1 MRKIWFFGDSF
12 TDRYILSN
20 NKSYIDFKGY
30 TPKHFTEIISE
41 KLKLP
46 YNNLAESYGMDNYT
60 IFETFCDCINY
71 IDEEDYV
78 VIGWSEP
85 VRFRLVDES
94 KNKWRT
100 LLPNAYM
107 RKTKGLPYVNGVD
120 DEVVEKIFENRKN
133 FHYINEVLSWINL
146 INKAREDRIVH
157 WTWFEKKDKETI
169 TNETNGL
176 IEDLHYSEKG
186 HLDLANEILKSFKNS
201 PTKNPYN
208 QNIL

>member
-1 MRKIWFFGDSF
+1 
-12 TDRYILSN
+12 
-20 NKSYIDFKGY
+20 
-30 TPKHFTEIISE
+30 
-41 KLKLP
+41 
-46 YNNLAESYGMDNYT
+46 
-60 IFETFCDCINY
+60 
-71 IDEEDYV
+71 
-78 VIGWSEP
+78 
-85 VRFRLVDES
+85 
-94 KNKWRT
+94 
-100 LLPNAYM
+100 M